1 MCKPEHVLCVFFFLI
16 VLVPVP
22 CYGSP
27 DPGDANLD
35 EAISRTQSALVIAYR
50 CVVEAE
56 KAGGNVTSLVVA
68 LNRVQAKVNDVGRA
82 KFEGEYD
89 AAVAKAQEVYW
100 AAEGIVDDAALLKVV
115 SETKASFD
123 LKNRVVISAAFI
135 CFIVLFGVIGWIYFK
150 ESYRRG
156 LLEAK
161 VEVSTVES

>member
-1 MCKPEHVLCVFFFLI
+1 MCRLKYGLCVFFFLI
-16 VLVPVP
+16 VSVPLP

-27 DPGDANLD
+27 DPGDASLD
-35 EAISRTQSALVIAYR
+35 EAISRTRSALVIAYR

-56 KAGGNVTSLVVA
+56 NAGGNVTSLVVA
-68 LNRVQAKVNDVGRA
+68 LNRVQAKLNDVSHA

-100 AAEGIVDDAALLKVV
+100 AAEGVVDDAALSKVV

-135 CFIVLFGVIGWIYFK
+135 CFVVLFGVIGWTYFK
-150 ESYRRG
+150 ESYQRG